1 MELQRPYSDPETEIR
16 SDPSDL
22 ESIQPQVVEPKRA
35 QRHANVYD
43 AVTGRITFE
52 SKLDATVRGEKPSN
66 AGPKPPKLSRHPVN
80 ASALAPE
87 EVLFRRKA
95 APERF
100 AEFDVYMAHE
110 RNLLDAGRTSLPDSD
125 LLKSIHSYASHF
137 YSALGGPKR
146 NPSYQVGARNID
158 ERSMDESALLAFG
171 ILLEEAG
178 KDVLGSKGDM
188 VFTEG
193 MEISAKPDS
202 NSESRTVVNP
212 QVNLWPISQADFH
225 HLLALST
232 LALGKEH
239 QSAGKWPILKRTKA
253 LSGGGGQ
260 LERSVRD

>member
-1 MELQRPYSDPETEIR
+1 MELQRPYSSPEAEVR
-16 SDPSDL
+16 SDASDL
-22 ESIQPQVVEPKRA
+22 EPIQPPAEETKRP

-43 AVTGRITFE
+43 AVAGRITFD
-52 SKLDATVRGEKPSN
+52 SKLDAAIRGEKPPN
-66 AGPKPPKLSRHPVN
+66 ASSKPPKLSRHPVN

-87 EVLFRRKA
+87 EVLFRRKT

-110 RNLLDAGRTSLPDSD
+110 RNLLDAGRTLLPDSD

-146 NPSYQVGARNID
+146 NPSYQVGTRSID

-193 MEISAKPDS
+193 IEVPAEVKQK
-202 NSESRTVVNP
+202 SESSNAVDPPSR
-212 QVNLWPISQADFH
+212 
-225 HLLALST
+225 LLADPSSRHPPPVGFVD
-232 LALGKEH
+232 LG
-239 QSAGKWPILKRTKA
+239 SWKRAPKRRKMA
-253 LSGGGGQ
+253 D
-260 LERSVRD
+260 LEDA

>member
-43 AVTGRITFE
+43 AVAGRITFE

-212 QVNLWPISQADFH
+212 PSQPLADLSSRLPPPVGFVDVGSWKRAPKRRKMANLEED
-225 HLLALST
+225 
-232 LALGKEH
+232 
-239 QSAGKWPILKRTKA
+239 
-253 LSGGGGQ
+253 
-260 LERSVRD
+260 